1 MGRWRGGGG
10 GGIDHVSRSVSRRG
24 TTCVFRAHALGGR
37 ADGART
43 DRVAYADRPLKTRT
57 PRRGVTAAVTL
68 KNDGGPRRAYYVPT
82 LLNYARVMCRSLS
95 GPLPPPPRNRTPRT
109 ARARTAANSSGR
121 SARTPFTTRRE
132 IRRDAHYRR
141 ACGPFPA
148 PDRPGFPC
156 GPVRRPGEIGDGMV
170 TAPPGRPP
178 TKRSPTGVSA
188 KKKPKITKKSRA
200 RGGNPFRVNMT
211 GRFFPRL
218 NVSRITEIFIFFFF

>member
-95 GPLPPPPRNRTPRT
+95 GPLPPPPRNRTPRS

-132 IRRDAHYRR
+132 IPSRPRTVPDSHVAPFGDPEKSATEWSRLLLVARRQND
-141 ACGPFPA
+141 
-148 PDRPGFPC
+148 
-156 GPVRRPGEIGDGMV
+156 RRPEC
-170 TAPPGRPP
+170 RRR
-178 TKRSPTGVSA
+178 KNR
-188 KKKPKITKKSRA
+188 KLRKNRA
-200 RGGNPFRVNMT
+200 LGAAIHFA
-211 GRFFPRL
+211 
-218 NVSRITEIFIFFFF
+218 